1 MTNLLDVNF
10 LIALAWP
17 SHVHHQIARGWFEEN
32 HNDGWATCPFTQA
45 GFVRLSSSPKVI
57 EDAVTP
63 KEAIAL
69 LSQIVKMKGHHFWN
83 QDFGIMDKQVPTQH
97 ISGHRQVTDVFL
109 LATAIRH
116 KGQLVTL
123 DYTIPHLLPKNSK
136 LHHHISVIRV

>member
-1 MTNLLDVNF
+1 MTGLLDVNF

-17 SHVHHQIARGWFEEN
+17 SHIHHQIAKDWFEEN